1 MIYSVHTQT
10 ASKLEPTSFSF
21 TSSCIYFN
29 QFFRLAQLSIR
40 SPRMASSSDRSFRTL
55 IVQTSKEITD
65 DLLGTLKFLCKD
77 ELAEGEIESTKNS
90 LEFLELLWR
99 RNKFWAG
106 NMAYL
111 TAHLETAGN
120 FNLAKKVKEWG
131 ECVYYSIHVED
142 KIPIISSPA
151 VEPHKIWISSRFE
164 LKSSKRILTSF
175 FKNFWKGVV
184 SLQTERLNNKY
195 VKFVNDGLTTKEEMA
210 PQSRECLKT
219 LVWWG
224 QICDPHFRNVYKITQ
239 LHRDALTSL
248 VCDTSLSNSVSN

>member
-1 MIYSVHTQT
+1 MMYSVHTQT
-10 ASKLEPTSFSF
+10 ETASKLEPASFSF
-21 TSSCIYFN
+21 TSFYIYFN

-40 SPRMASSSDRSFRTL
+40 SPRMASRKGSSDRSFRAF
-55 IVQTSKEITD
+55 IFQTSEEITD

-111 TAHLETAGN
+111 TARLETAGN

-151 VEPHKIWISSRFE
+151 VEPNKIRISARFA
-164 LKSSKRILTSF
+164 LKSSKRFLTSF
-175 FKNFWKGVV
+175 F
-184 SLQTERLNNKY
+184 
-195 VKFVNDGLTTKEEMA
+195 
-210 PQSRECLKT
+210 
-219 LVWWG
+219 
-224 QICDPHFRNVYKITQ
+224 
-239 LHRDALTSL
+239 
-248 VCDTSLSNSVSN
+248 

>member
-10 ASKLEPTSFSF
+10 ETASKLEPASFSF
-21 TSSCIYFN
+21 TSFYIYFN

-40 SPRMASSSDRSFRTL
+40 SPRMASGEGSSQASSGRSFRPL

-99 RNKFWAG
+99 RNKIWAG

-142 KIPIISSPA
+142 KVPIISSPA
-151 VEPHKIWISSRFE
+151 VEPNKI
-164 LKSSKRILTSF
+164 
-175 FKNFWKGVV
+175 
-184 SLQTERLNNKY
+184 
-195 VKFVNDGLTTKEEMA
+195 
-210 PQSRECLKT
+210 
-219 LVWWG
+219 
-224 QICDPHFRNVYKITQ
+224 
-239 LHRDALTSL
+239 
-248 VCDTSLSNSVSN
+248 